1 MAMNRP
7 DPTPEVLERAEA
19 GYSLVSV
26 LIALLLLAVGVIAL
40 SSVLTQSISMQT
52 VMSTRT
58 SALYIA
64 QAHMEELKG
73 RDPITL
79 TAESAVNVN
88 EDGQVDVNGVFT
100 RSVSVDSAGRNL
112 MQVVVSVTTP
122 RSNNPIQL
130 VTWVYDRRY

>member
-1 MAMNRP
+1 MAMKRR
-7 DPTPEVLERAEA
+7 DPAPEALDGRKA

-26 LIALLLLAVGVIAL
+26 LIALILLAVGVIAL
-40 SSVLTQSISMQT
+40 SSVLTQSVLMQT

-64 QAHMEELKG
+64 QAHMEELKS

-79 TAESAVNVN
+79 ANESTVNVN
-88 EDGQVDVNGVFT
+88 EDGMVDVNGVFT
-100 RSVSVDSAGRNL
+100 RTVSVDSAGRNL

-122 RSNNPIQL
+122 RSTNPIRL